1 MSERIEDALDRYIDS
16 LVRGERPD
24 GVAPDD
30 GELASLLGPL
40 VQTSALVATQ
50 LHSIQPTP
58 DFRQSARM
66 RTRSLF
72 FAKLARR
79 ETHPGFLFMWW
90 QRRWAT
96 AMATVM
102 VSCLASLGVLAAS
115 VNALPSGFFYPVKTT
130 TEQMRLSL
138 TVSEV
143 DRAQLQL
150 EYTERRLSEMTR
162 MAGRGDTE
170 SVLML
175 AAEATRLI
183 AQMCTGGLFGVEGA
197 QADAALLLSDPGA
210 SAASLAPAVV
220 LTADRDSSL
229 ELLQCALEVAPEE
242 LRPEIELLVTE
253 LTREFDTTIAHLET
267 ATTAR

>member
-1 MSERIEDALDRYIDS
+1 MSEKIEEALDRYIDYV
-16 LVRGERPD
+16 VRGERPD
-24 GVAPDD
+24 GVALDD
-30 GELASLLGPL
+30 GDLVALLGPL
-40 VQTSALVATQ
+40 AHTSTLVAHQ
-50 LHSIQPTP
+50 LHSIQPSSE
-58 DFRQSARM
+58 FKQAARM

-79 ETHPGFLFMWW
+79 ETNPGFLFMWW

-102 VSCLASLGVLAAS
+102 VACLASLGVLAAS

-170 SVLML
+170 AVLML

-183 AQMCTGGLFGVEGA
+183 AQMCTSGLFGVEGA
-197 QADAALLLSDPGA
+197 QADVAMLMSGSGA
-210 SAASLAPAVV
+210 SALGLAPAVV

-229 ELLQCALEVAPEE
+229 ELLRGALEVAPEE
-242 LRPEIELLVTE
+242 LRPEIEFLVSE
-253 LTREFDTTIAHLET
+253 LAREFDVTLAHLEA

>member
-1 MSERIEDALDRYIDS
+1 MSDRIEEALDRYVDR
-16 LVRGERPD
+16 LVRGEYAADSLSCDR
-24 GVAPDD
+24 
-30 GELASLLGPL
+30 ELESLLSPL
-40 VQTSALVATQ
+40 LETSTLVAHQ
-50 LHSIQPTP
+50 LRTIQPSP
-58 DFRQSARM
+58 QFRQAART

-79 ETHPGFLFMWW
+79 ESNPGFLFMWW

-102 VSCLASLGVLAAS
+102 VAFLASLGVLAAS

-175 AAEATRLI
+175 AAEVTHLI
-183 AQMCTGGLFGVEGA
+183 AQMCAGGLFGIDGA
-197 QADAALLLSDPGA
+197 EADAGLLFSAPAA
-210 SAASLAPAVV
+210 SAILTPAVV
-220 LTADRDSSL
+220 LSADRDSSL
-229 ELLQCALEVAPEE
+229 ELLQSALQVAPEE
-242 LRPEIELLVTE
+242 LRPEIEALVMELSHGFDATIARLE
-253 LTREFDTTIAHLET
+253 LTTVSR
-267 ATTAR
+267 